1 LYDVFRGLLHEIAK
15 FGVVGAV
22 AYVMTFLLSNWLHFG
37 RLHLGTIDVHYP
49 SPRLGPITSLGV
61 AMVVAATF
69 SYFANRH
76 WTWKDKERQGL
87 GREYT
92 MFIALSVVGFVITEI
107 PVGFSEY
114 VLRLHSPLAYNISG
128 LFVGT
133 VIGTVWRFWSFKRW
147 VFLEPEQLATEDAA
161 REALV

>member
-1 LYDVFRGLLHEIAK
+1 MKALYGAFRGLLHEIAK
-15 FGVVGAV
+15 FGVVGAI
-22 AYVMTFLLSNWLHFG
+22 AYVLTLALSNWLHFG
-37 RLHLGTIDVHYP
+37 P
-49 SPRLGPITSLGV
+49 PKLGPITSLGV
-61 AMVVAATF
+61 AMVAAATF

-87 GREYT
+87 GREYS

-133 VIGTVWRFWSFKRW
+133 AVGTIWRFWSFKRW
-147 VFLEPEQLATEDAA
+147 VFLEPEPQAADDAA
-161 REALV
+161 HEALV

>member
-1 LYDVFRGLLHEIAK
+1 VVFVGITSSLRARFARMLDEIMK
-15 FGVVGAV
+15 FGAVGAAAFV
-22 AYVMTFLLSNWLHFG
+22 IDAGGFNLLMDHGLNHKPLTAKAVSM
-37 RLHLGTIDVHYP
+37 
-49 SPRLGPITSLGV
+49 S
-61 AMVVAATF
+61 VAATF
-69 SYFANRH
+69 AYFANRH

-87 GREYT
+87 GREYS
-92 MFIALSVVGFVITEI
+92 MFIALSVVGFALTEI

-133 VIGTVWRFWSFKRW
+133 AVGTIWRFWSFKRW
-147 VFLEPEQLATEDAA
+147 VFLEPEPQAADDAA